1 MADLEFVNLGAGDY
15 ERAKTILNKAR
26 HPGFVGRELF
36 YRCATTGVVCVATL
50 DGIDLGVAMIAKE
63 KLQALSIIAAGQGKG
78 VGTALMRRLQPRWVS
93 SIADRVS
100 FFERCGYKPFGA
112 PKVGQNGKHATQ
124 LMERGEVLSA
134 PESVTTGGE
143 VPSAPRPSPKDEPPE
158 PPFTLLVDLAAE
170 SQEGRIVAK
179 LQLLDDLL
187 KSAIANDKAA
197 DVLKILESAE
207 YQHNC
212 LDQLRRRN
220 GQD

>member
-124 LMERGEVLSA
+124 LIER
-134 PESVTTGGE
+134 GE